1 MTCCLR
7 HWTHLFDFPLC
18 RFLGIKHLESRFRIP
33 FWKEYFIACHDTE
46 VLPPGKIGHAILYEE
61 IIGIGLSLRES
72 QSGPCAYLL
81 VRWGYFSHRPWW
93 NTLRNTGTRA
103 VILSS
108 LALFAPE
115 HRTSPRGIFDTPID
129 LDGDAA
135 KRGRLQVWILLACL
149 PECACFP
156 SRYGLYAGSI
166 RCSACC
172 GFRPAQAICCA
183 SESLCMGL
191 TPFFRLHDQ
200 AQVPHPVRFFSE
212 IGRAHV

>member
-18 RFLGIKHLESRFRIP
+18 RFLGINHLESRFRIP

-135 KRGRLQVWILLACL
+135 KCGRLQVWILLACL

-166 RCSACC
+166 RCSTCC

-200 AQVPHPVRFFSE
+200 AQVPHPVRFFSVPF
-212 IGRAHV
+212 R

>member
-135 KRGRLQVWILLACL
+135 KRGRLQVWILLACCRNAHAFL
-149 PECACFP
+149 PGMASMQGRSAVP
-156 SRYGLYAGSI
+156 PAAGSAPRRQSAVLLNRCAWDSPLSFAFTI
-166 RCSACC
+166 RLR
-172 GFRPAQAICCA
+172 F
-183 SESLCMGL
+183 L
-191 TPFFRLHDQ
+191 TL
-200 AQVPHPVRFFSE
+200 
-212 IGRAHV
+212 

>member
-93 NTLRNTGTRA
+93 NTERRQEVFL
-103 VILSS
+103 I
-108 LALFAPE
+108 
-115 HRTSPRGIFDTPID
+115 HRLIWMEM
-129 LDGDAA
+129 LQNAA
-135 KRGRLQVWILLACL
+135 GCKYGFCL
-149 PECACFP
+149 PVCRNAHAFLP
-156 SRYGLYAGSI
+156 GMASMQGRSAVPPAAGSAPRRQSAVLLNRCAWDSPLSFAFTI
-166 RCSACC
+166 RLR
-172 GFRPAQAICCA
+172 F
-183 SESLCMGL
+183 L
-191 TPFFRLHDQ
+191 TL
-200 AQVPHPVRFFSE
+200 
-212 IGRAHV
+212 

>member
-115 HRTSPRGIFDTPID
+115 HRTSPRGILIHR
-129 LDGDAA
+129 LIWMEMLQNAA
-135 KRGRLQVWILLACL
+135 GCKYGFCL
-149 PECACFP
+149 PVCRNAHAFLP
-156 SRYGLYAGSI
+156 GMASMQGRSAVPPAAGSAPRRQSAVLLNRCAWDSPLSFAFTI
-166 RCSACC
+166 RLR
-172 GFRPAQAICCA
+172 F
-183 SESLCMGL
+183 L
-191 TPFFRLHDQ
+191 TL
-200 AQVPHPVRFFSE
+200 
-212 IGRAHV
+212 

>member
-135 KRGRLQVWILLACL
+135 KRRQAASMDFACL
-149 PECACFP
+149 FAGMRMLSFP
-156 SRYGLYAGSI
+156 GM
-166 RCSACC
+166 
-172 GFRPAQAICCA
+172 A
-183 SESLCMGL
+183 SMQVDPL
-191 TPFFRLHDQ
+191 FRLLQGSAPRRQSAVLLNRCAWDSPLSF
-200 AQVPHPVRFFSE
+200 AFTIRLRFLTL
-212 IGRAHV
+212 